1 MPGNSASGRAKREE
15 LAARAGRSPR
25 AAGFCNSVVKAGSIG
40 YEPEQHPMLM
50 AGSNLASTGAVIAL
64 QSDGSTSTGGNGNGF
79 QTDGSAYTLNRVDR
93 QSVAIAANQ
102 RGEVR
107 LDGTDGQTVGTIPA
121 TRSGK
126 QLQGVLTPWDVQSKR
141 VFSQDACCP
150 TLSSGTREGANIQ
163 PIVLCMS
170 TGQANAE
177 ILEDS
182 APTLNASHEQPICV
196 ADGNANAAADETAG
210 QLQ

>member
-1 MPGNSASGRAKREE
+1 M
-15 LAARAGRSPR
+15 
-25 AAGFCNSVVKAGSIG
+25 KAGGIG
-40 YEPEQHPMLM
+40 
-50 AGSNLASTGAVIAL
+50 SCF
-64 QSDGSTSTGGNGNGF
+64 SD
-79 QTDGSAYTLNRVDR
+79 DGSAYTLNRVDR

-107 LDGTDGQTVGTIPA
+107 LDGTDGQTAIPA
-121 TRSGK
+121 TRNGK

-196 ADGNANAAADETAG
+196 ADGNANAAVDETVG
-210 QLQ
+210 RLQ